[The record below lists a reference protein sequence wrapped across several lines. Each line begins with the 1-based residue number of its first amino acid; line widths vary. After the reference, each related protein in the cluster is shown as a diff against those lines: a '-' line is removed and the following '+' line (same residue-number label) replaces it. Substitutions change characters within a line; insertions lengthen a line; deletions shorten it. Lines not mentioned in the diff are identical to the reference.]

1 MIPAHTMKHHPDII
15 RSLRRFGNLESNLKR
30 WANRRFFEKKLIT
43 DKDIIAE
50 AKEIRERS
58 DSTVKGVFKASKT
71 WLKNF
76 KRYEGI
82 AKEVIF
88 SDAQIYEWS
97 GAFGFLGSTDPHP
110 ACRMAADILS
120 RYPGNLDVLHDPNYT
135 PPAVSDLYPKQVD
148 HHVVDLAELS
158 AMISRTPTPEPEPST
173 VTECVPERIVHSTVD
188 PIAFAAGI
196 SRIPTPDP
204 LAESPV
210 AAVYPVLAFATT
222 ISRTPSP
229 DLHMMSERHQ
239 ADPSP
244 GPDAVLVGHPG
255 EE

>member
-1 MIPAHTMKHHPDII
+1 MKHHPDII

-88 SDAQIYEWS
+88 FRRSDIRVVGRLW
-97 GAFGFLGSTDPHP
+97 FFRFNRSTP
-110 ACRMAADILS
+110 CL
-120 RYPGNLDVLHDPNYT
+120 
-135 PPAVSDLYPKQVD
+135 
-148 HHVVDLAELS
+148 
-158 AMISRTPTPEPEPST
+158 
-173 VTECVPERIVHSTVD
+173 
-188 PIAFAAGI
+188 
-196 SRIPTPDP
+196 
-204 LAESPV
+204 
-210 AAVYPVLAFATT
+210 
-222 ISRTPSP
+222 
-229 DLHMMSERHQ
+229 
-239 ADPSP
+239 
-244 GPDAVLVGHPG
+244 
-255 EE
+255 